1 MNFMPPLD
9 EFVDEPI
16 ITPPAVLVPE
26 MLDPAVHQSILE
38 SNKRQEEL
46 LGKILVEIE
55 KLNKRINL
63 IENKNS
69 ENLFSKPSP
78 SPAPSGLAAETRS
91 AIRGSLPLPPGMR
104 HVPSPVAAPPA
115 QMSIDDENK
124 RRTEESARLARV
136 EAERR
141 EREAEEVKRRQAE
154 AERVENERRAR
165 EELEKKR
172 KELITGLFTTE
183 TSTGLFEDDLNVK
196 KNGGGLFDD

>member
-1 MNFMPPLD
+1 
-9 EFVDEPI
+9 
-16 ITPPAVLVPE
+16 
-26 MLDPAVHQSILE
+26 
-38 SNKRQEEL
+38 
-46 LGKILVEIE
+46 
-55 KLNKRINL
+55 
-63 IENKNS
+63 
-69 ENLFSKPSP
+69 
-78 SPAPSGLAAETRS
+78 
-91 AIRGSLPLPPGMR
+91 
-104 HVPSPVAAPPA
+104 
-115 QMSIDDENK
+115 MSIDDENK